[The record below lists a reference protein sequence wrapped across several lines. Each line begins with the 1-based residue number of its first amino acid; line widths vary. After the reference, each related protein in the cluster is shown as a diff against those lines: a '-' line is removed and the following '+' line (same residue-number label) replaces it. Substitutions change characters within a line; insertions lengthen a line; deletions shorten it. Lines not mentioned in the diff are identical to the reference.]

1 VVRLLQKN
9 FNRLNQNYRRG
20 FYYGKTEHLMKLVEF
35 DVHKDKFIKYINEFV
50 QELQCHSKWIGLIMK
65 DNMSV
70 IEE

>member
-1 VVRLLQKN
+1 
-9 FNRLNQNYRRG
+9 
-20 FYYGKTEHLMKLVEF
+20 MKLVEF